1 MNINTN
7 TNTNTNTNIESENI
21 NININKTKTIYHTK
35 GKLIINEFGNGFV
48 NIDDK
53 TIYINK
59 KDIGKAFNLEI
70 VEVEYQESEPDSKD
84 KVLYYGKVINYSLVG
99 KILTGFVHHI
109 YKNEIYI
116 FVPELKKSNMIIIKT
131 KNYLEKNSWVVI
143 KVTSDNN
150 KIEGEL
156 VEILSNDVDSIIEK
170 KYNLN
175 QISLDISSSTS
186 ISKNKDVTEAL
197 SSFIHNHEQH
207 QRFKHVYLDQRNIN
221 TFSIDPITSRD
232 CDDAF
237 SIDIFEN
244 QIHIYV
250 HISDVSYYINP
261 DHHLFEEIINRGN
274 TYYGS
279 QKNWTMIPR
288 EYSDN
293 FCSILPN
300 KETRVVT
307 SEFIY
312 NPELKTLDYV
322 GWYYSIIESKNKLW
336 YEYVDENYNN
346 SELVISNDFKIIYES
361 SQIIKS
367 MMNDYIVCEETKS
380 HEMVRYWMIYTNQI
394 MCKEIQKL
402 YRCNPQPSANKFV
415 LLQEYIKYQYQNQ
428 KKSEFIT
435 DLDINDRNKIIQFT
449 REHLNDK
456 LCQHIIK
463 SLLIKAYYSDTDEG
477 HYGIGIFDY
486 THWTSPIR
494 RSTDLINH
502 CILRGYDI
510 NPKKYLNDMNEAEL
524 KQDNI
529 ENFILSYKNFQYQ
542 NNHLNETFEAT
553 IINVIPTG
561 IVIYIEQFDTRFT
574 IHISKLSENK
584 LVFDTNKKELS
595 NENKTYKMFDKIKV
609 IINKIDFDSIDLSLS
624 N

>member
-1 MNINTN
+1 MATIENN
-7 TNTNTNTNIESENI
+7 NIESGNIESGNI
-21 NININKTKTIYHTK
+21 NNTVYYTK
-35 GKLIINEFGNGFV
+35 GKLIINEFGNGFI

-59 KDIGKAFNLEI
+59 KDIGKAFNLET
-70 VEVEYQESEPDSKD
+70 VEIEYQECKDKKD

-131 KNYLEKNSWVVI
+131 KNYLEKNTWVVI
-143 KVTSDNN
+143 KVTSDNQ

-156 VEILSNDVDSIIEK
+156 IEILPNDVDSIVEK

-175 QISLDISSSTS
+175 QISLKNTS
-186 ISKNKDVTEAL
+186 ISNQDNDTNEAL
-197 SSFIHNHEQH
+197 SSFIHEHDQH
-207 QRFKHVYLDQRNIN
+207 QRFKHVYLDQKNLN
-221 TFSIDPITSRD
+221 TFSIDPITSKD

-307 SEFIY
+307 TEFIY
-312 NPELKTLDYV
+312 NPELKTLEYV

-346 SELVISNDFKIIYES
+346 SELEISESFKIIYES
-361 SQIIKS
+361 SQVIKS
-367 MMNDYIVCEETKS
+367 MMNDYIISEETKS
-380 HEMVRYWMIYTNQI
+380 HEMVRYWMIYTNQV
-394 MCKEIQKL
+394 MCKEIKKL
-402 YRCNPQPSANKFV
+402 YRCNPQPSVNKFV
-415 LLQEYIKYQYQNQ
+415 LLQEYIKSQNQ
-428 KKSEFIT
+428 HKYECIT
-435 DLDINDRNKIIQFT
+435 DLDINNRNRIIQFT

-477 HYGIGIFDY
+477 HYGIGILDY

-529 ENFILSYKNFQYQ
+529 EYFILSYKNFQYQ
-542 NNHLNETFEAT
+542 NNHLNETFEAI

-561 IVIYIEQFDTRFT
+561 IVVYIEQFDTRFT

-595 NENKTYKMFDKIKV
+595 NENKNYKMFDKIKV

>member
-1 MNINTN
+1 MATIENN
-7 TNTNTNTNIESENI
+7 NIESGNIESGNI
-21 NININKTKTIYHTK
+21 NNTVYYTK
-35 GKLIINEFGNGFV
+35 GKLIINEFGNGFI

-59 KDIGKAFNLEI
+59 KDIGKAFNLET
-70 VEVEYQESEPDSKD
+70 VEIEYQECKDKKD

-131 KNYLEKNSWVVI
+131 KNYLEKNTWVVI
-143 KVTSDNN
+143 KVTSDNQ

-156 VEILSNDVDSIIEK
+156 IEILPNDVDSIVEK

-175 QISLDISSSTS
+175 QISLKNTS
-186 ISKNKDVTEAL
+186 ISNQDNDTNEAL
-197 SSFIHNHEQH
+197 SSFIDEHDQH
-207 QRFKHVYLDQRNIN
+207 QRFKHVYLDQKNLN
-221 TFSIDPITSRD
+221 TFSIDPITSKD

-307 SEFIY
+307 TEFIY
-312 NPELKTLDYV
+312 NPELKTLEYV

-346 SELVISNDFKIIYES
+346 SELEISESFKIIYES
-361 SQIIKS
+361 SQVIKS
-367 MMNDYIVCEETKS
+367 MMNDYIISEETKS
-380 HEMVRYWMIYTNQI
+380 HEMVRYWMIYTNQV
-394 MCKEIQKL
+394 MCKEIKKL
-402 YRCNPQPSANKFV
+402 YRCNPQPSVNKFV
-415 LLQEYIKYQYQNQ
+415 LLQEYIKSQNQ
-428 KKSEFIT
+428 HKYECIT
-435 DLDINDRNKIIQFT
+435 DLDINNRNRIIQFT

-477 HYGIGIFDY
+477 HYGIGILDY

-529 ENFILSYKNFQYQ
+529 EYFILSYKNFQYQ
-542 NNHLNETFEAT
+542 NNHLNETFEAI

-561 IVIYIEQFDTRFT
+561 IVVYIEQFDTRFT

-595 NENKTYKMFDKIKV
+595 NENKNYKMFDKIKV